1 MPSSEPPPDSPPL
14 DSPPSDSPPLDHAA
28 ALASAR
34 ELSQTGTPEDL
45 MAAAELAMQAHL
57 GGEADAGP
65 VFAECADRLAVLSG
79 RPQPFGSIAMQNYGD
94 VSLAPVD
101 QGVTDEQRAEFGIP
115 PLAELRRRLE
125 DESRRLARVR
135 AEQGG
140 LEPNNPFMRVWRDPD
155 PAQLRAR
162 WADEGEPCW
171 ADGDELTIIAEM
183 DHAFMATPVLP
194 MPSWDAGDGL
204 QVVTVR
210 IDRLPE
216 SVITYTRT
224 PLGQAPA
231 MGTRRG
237 SHDGR
242 FRGPLAPPEAP
253 SNDPVI
259 GSLFEHAVESAA
271 LGEPRRVTVYK
282 PANRHGVDLPVIFS
296 TDGDMF
302 SAYARRL
309 DAAIESGSC
318 PPVVVVAAHS
328 ANAMSPLNAQQNLR
342 ALEYLPGFDDR
353 RFDAHQRFFV
363 SELADWADAELP
375 ISAERERRAVFGCSD
390 GGGHALATGMLH
402 PSRYGHVF
410 AYSTGMPPD
419 GRTRWNPDA
428 PFVHLCAGTLE
439 GPFHQATVMWAFF
452 LERLGARHHLTER
465 VCGHDLIQW
474 AEELPLAV
482 ARAFG

>member
-1 MPSSEPPPDSPPL
+1 
-14 DSPPSDSPPLDHAA
+14 
-28 ALASAR
+28 
-34 ELSQTGTPEDL
+34 

-57 GGEADAGP
+57 AGETDAGP
-65 VFAECADRLAVLSG
+65 VFAECADRLAVMSG

-101 QGVTDEQRAEFGIP
+101 YGVTDEQRAEFGIP
-115 PLAELRRRLE
+115 PLAELRHRLE
-125 DESRRLARVR
+125 EESRRLARIR

-140 LEPNNPFMRVWRDPD
+140 LEPNTPFMRVWRDPD
-155 PAQLRAR
+155 PVELRAR
-162 WADEGEPCW
+162 RVGEGASCW

-183 DHAFMATPVLP
+183 DHPFMATPVLP

-210 IDRLPE
+210 IDRLAE
-216 SVITYTRT
+216 AVITYTRT

-231 MGTRRG
+231 MGTGRG

-242 FRGPLAPPEAP
+242 FRGPMAPPEAP
-253 SNDPVI
+253 SNDPVL
-259 GSLFEHAVESAA
+259 GSLFDHAIESAA

-282 PANRHGVDLPVIFS
+282 PAARHGNDLPVMFS
-296 TDGDMF
+296 TDGDMV

-309 DAAIESGSC
+309 DAAIEAGSC

-328 ANAMSPLNAQQNLR
+328 ANAMSRVNAQQNVR

-363 SELADWADAELP
+363 SELASWADSELP
-375 ISAERERRAVFGCSD
+375 ISTDRDRRAVFGCSD

-402 PSRYGHVF
+402 PDRYGHVF
-410 AYSTGMPPD
+410 AFSTGMPPD
-419 GRTRWNPDA
+419 GRTRWGADA
-428 PFVHLCAGTLE
+428 PIVHLCAGTLE

-474 AEELPLAV
+474 AEELPIAV
-482 ARAFG
+482 GRAFG